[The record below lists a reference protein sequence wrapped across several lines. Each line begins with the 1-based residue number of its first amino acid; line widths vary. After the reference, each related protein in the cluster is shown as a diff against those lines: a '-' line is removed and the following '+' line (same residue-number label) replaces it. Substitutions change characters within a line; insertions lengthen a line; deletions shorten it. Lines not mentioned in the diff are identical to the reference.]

1 MLTNTI
7 SQNDAKSNFGNAL
20 VQWMISPRE
29 DEPSSQRHYSK
40 RVTGNKNGAK
50 IVKTGNKPCSVW

>member
-1 MLTNTI
+1 MITKTT
-7 SQNDAKSNFGNAL
+7 SQNDAKSTFGNVL

-50 IVKTGNKPCSVW
+50 IAKTGNKPCSVW